1 MGGALTHAHAHDE
14 PIRGYTMP
22 KTQTSVARVAVAPCT
37 GVLAALAL
45 VFAPGASAEQLT
57 DVTPTVS
64 APATVAPGSIFTV
77 TISVENL
84 GPDAAHRVAID
95 FYVGKEARIH
105 KDVQR
110 GQLRLVGMS
119 EGALQ
124 VGTFVHWR
132 DETIMPFTATTHTVT
147 FELSRRARLHE
158 IVGSTVVECYEPQET
173 DDDNNTA
180 SLAVMVG
187 G

>member
-1 MGGALTHAHAHDE
+1 MCFTN
-14 PIRGYTMP
+14 
-22 KTQTSVARVAVAPCT
+22 VAVALCA
-37 GVLAALAL
+37 GALATL
-45 VFAPGASAEQLT
+45 ALLFVPAASAEELA

-64 APATVAPGSIFTV
+64 APAIVAPGSTFTV

-84 GPDAAHRVAID
+84 GPDPAHRVATD
-95 FYVGKEARIH
+95 FYVGRDVRLH

-110 GQLRLVGMS
+110 GQLRLVGIS

-132 DETIMPFTATTHTVT
+132 DETILPFSAATHTVT
-147 FELSRRARLHE
+147 LELSRHARLHE
-158 IVGSTVVECYEPQET
+158 IVGTTIVACYEPEET
-173 DDDNNTA
+173 DDDNNRA
-180 SLAVMVG
+180 SLAVTVG